1 MLSLTTLAA
10 STLLATVPVSS
21 SLPTPTETVAVNTS
35 QTPTV
40 VETAKEKRLTCTGCN
55 DNEIAALNFF
65 QDKGITD
72 KNALATILGN
82 IKQESTFIPNICEGG
97 ARTTYRGCRSGGF
110 GILQWTSS
118 DRYHGLGQFA
128 YKMGGDPSGLD
139 TQLKYIFE
147 EPQWMRILDR
157 MKTPGKSID
166 RYMAYAYSWIGW
178 GIHGARTAY
187 AYDYARRIVPILPV
201 NTANTVNPES

>member
-1 MLSLTTLAA
+1 MLSLTTLVA
-10 STLLATVPVSS
+10 SSVLATAPVSA
-21 SLPTPTETVAVNTS
+21 SLPKP
-35 QTPTV
+35 P
-40 VETAKEKRLTCTGCN
+40 ETAPVTIAANTAQPATMGEPSVEQPKDRRYTCKGCN
-55 DNEIAALNFF
+55 DNELTALNFF

-82 IKQESTFIPNICEGG
+82 IKQESTFVPNICEGG
-97 ARTTYRGCRSGGF
+97 ARTTYSGCRAGGF

-128 YKMGGDPSGLD
+128 YKMGNDPSVLE

-147 EPQWMRILDR
+147 EPQWMRIHDKMR
-157 MKTPGKSID
+157 VPGKPIE

-178 GIHGARTAY
+178 GIHGARTSY
-187 AYDYARRIVPILPV
+187 AYDYARRLIPL
-201 NTANTVNPES
+201 ESDS